1 MSVLIKGIHIPTG
14 CAVCFYNRD
23 TRCLLLPGLGC
34 DESNGAQRRENCPI
48 IELPDHG
55 DLVDRDVLIDVLYH
69 GSKNISEIQ
78 RGVKDEKT
86 ISYCQGIMVGYA
98 TSRIALV
105 GAPVVIPAER
115 SEDE

>member
-23 TRCLLLPGLGC
+23 SRCLLLPGSGY
-34 DESNGAQRRENCPI
+34 DETNGENRRPNCPI

-55 DLVDRDVLIDVLYH
+55 DLVDRDALRDVLYH

-78 RGVKDEKT
+78 RSVKDEKT

-98 TSRIALV
+98 NSRIALDGV
-105 GAPVVIPAER
+105 PVVIPAER